1 MIMQILFILVA
12 AVTLI
17 SAIFSVTTRRMMHA
31 ALWLVLSLFGVAIVF
46 AFLEASFY
54 AVVQVLVYIGAI
66 AILIIFA
73 VMLTRRMMEDTE
85 VQVNRYWWV
94 ALIACVA
101 LFASLL
107 IALGGWPGV
116 LPTWP
121 GFEYGPGSSP
131 GAGLLQQFGA
141 DLVDPAKYA
150 IPFEVASV
158 LLLGALVGAIYI
170 AADKKG
176 GKG

>member
-1 MIMQILFILVA
+1 MILQLFFIVIA

-17 SAIFSVTTRRMMHA
+17 SAIFVVTAKRLMHA
-31 ALWLVLSLFGVAIVF
+31 ALWLVLALFGVAVLF

-73 VMLTRRMMEDTE
+73 VMLTRRMMDEKGA
-85 VQVNRYWWV
+85 QLNKGWWV
-94 ALIACVA
+94 AAVAAAA
-101 LFASLL
+101 LFAGLL
-107 IALGGWPGV
+107 AALGAWA
-116 LPTWP
+116 
-121 GFEYGPGSSP
+121 GFQEGPGAAP
-131 GAGLLQQFGA
+131 DTAVLTQFGI
-141 DLVDPAKYA
+141 DLVDPSKFA
-150 IPFEVASV
+150 IPFEVASI
-158 LLLGALVGAIYI
+158 LLLAALVGAIYI